1 MNINLGYTPFSIHIG
16 SPQSPYIHGIISGG
30 TGSGKTLLAQ
40 HIAKQFVSGLNRG
53 TSNSGAQV
61 IVGAYSTTDN
71 WNDNY
76 TLYKGLGKCEG
87 SLNSFVTDIE
97 NLVHSRLEFVRRGEK
112 LDISPDAVMGL
123 LSPVL
128 IIVDGIDW
136 NSPEPE
142 GKENLEKIVSLM
154 KISRQAGVFFLVTTQ
169 SPVGLSQLTNQM
181 SYSISLDENSA
192 MYLGGGG
199 DIEFEGGHEVK
210 QAAFKSWNLLEP
222 FVFSLPQLPHPAG

>member
-40 HIAKQFVSGLNRG
+40 HIAQQFISSLNRD

-61 IVGAYSTTDN
+61 IVGTYSTADN
-71 WNDNY
+71 WDDDY
-76 TLYKGLGKCEG
+76 TLYEGLGKHEG
-87 SLNSFVTDIE
+87 SLSSFVTDTE
-97 NLVHSRLEFVRRGEK
+97 KLVHNRLEFVSQGADLGID
-112 LDISPDAVMGL
+112 LDATAEL
-123 LSPVL
+123 LPPVL
-128 IIVDGIDW
+128 IIVDGVDW
-136 NSPEPE
+136 RTVA
-142 GKENLEKIVSLM
+142 GKKNLDKIVRLM
-154 KISRQAGVFFLVTTQ
+154 KISRQAGVFFLATTQ

-192 MYLGGGG
+192 MHLGGG
-199 DIEFEGGHEVK
+199 DIEFESSHEVK

-222 FVFSLPQLPHPAG
+222 VVFNLPQLPHPAG